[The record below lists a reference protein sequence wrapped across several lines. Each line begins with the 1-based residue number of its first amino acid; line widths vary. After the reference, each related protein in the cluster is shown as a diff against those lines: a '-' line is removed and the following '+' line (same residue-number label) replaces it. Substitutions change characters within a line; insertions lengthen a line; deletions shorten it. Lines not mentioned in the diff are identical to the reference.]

1 MKRRLFEIKIAEVL
15 FLKEF
20 SSLYSRINLIIFDIK
35 LICDAR
41 NNINH
46 IVFNDVEKQK
56 LDLKKRKKENK
67 KIMKKK

>member
-1 MKRRLFEIKIAEVL
+1 MFEAKIVEVL

-20 SSLYSRINLIIFDIK
+20 SNLCSRINLIIFDIK
-35 LICDAR
+35 LISDAKSD
-41 NNINH
+41 INY
-46 IVFNDVEKQK
+46 IAFDDDEKQK

>member
-1 MKRRLFEIKIAEVL
+1 LFEAKIVEVL

-20 SSLYSRINLIIFDIK
+20 SNLCSRINLIIFDIK
-35 LICDAR
+35 LICDAKSD
-41 NNINH
+41 INY
-46 IVFNDVEKQK
+46 IAFDDDEKQK